1 MLTTLSCEEIALMTR
16 TRSAR
21 VGGPLGAIALFAFS
35 LTCLAQSINTN
46 YLPGT
51 DFSSYHS
58 YRWVSVDHEGTA
70 HVDQI
75 LDAQIKQA
83 VDKQLQSKGMTK
95 KDADPADLYVG
106 YQVGVQQQQ
115 ELNAYGSPGWRFG
128 GGMADVRT
136 STVDVGT
143 LVVDI
148 YDPAKKELVWRG
160 SANETINKSS
170 SPEKKQEHLDKAA
183 TKLLKDFPPK
193 AGKK

>member
-1 MLTTLSCEEIALMTR
+1 MIR

-21 VGGPLGAIALFAFS
+21 VGGPLGAAALFAIS
-35 LTCLAQSINTN
+35 LTCLAQSVDTN

-51 DFSSYHS
+51 DFSSYHT
-58 YRWVSVDHEGTA
+58 YRWVQVGDEA
-70 HVDQI
+70 APVDQI
-75 LDAQIKQA
+75 LDQQIKQA

-106 YQVGVQQQQ
+106 YQVGVQHQQ
-115 ELNAYGSPGWRFG
+115 ELNAYGTPGWRFG

-136 STVDVGT
+136 STVNVGT
-143 LVVDI
+143 LVLDV

-160 SANETINKSS
+160 SASETVNKSTS
-170 SPEKKQEHLDKAA
+170 AEKKQEHLDKAA

-193 AGKK
+193 PGKK